1 MPHLN
6 PSNLQQSSSHSNYNC
21 NCNSR
26 ASWPWVPC
34 SGAAATQRSP
44 TPKTCPWMHWASWTY
59 GSPCWPQI
67 QSMSPPSKVGS
78 EVRGRQGTQSSGSG
92 WARGAWHQVIAGQGG
107 CSVSG
112 SAGIQPCMSEQ
123 LLPSPDEDPHP
134 QAWCLTLFWKW
145 WAYYSSHCTLP
156 ALPGLWY
163 DDGAPPSSSR
173 QSHQGHSP
181 GIAAGTW
188 RHRAPPQ
195 GCGSWELPQ
204 PDHSQQHLVTWIW
217 LLPCDGTSAAP
228 AHKAHLSSVLSL
240 QQARSC
246 PQIVEGN
253 RNVAGSSQH
262 QCNELLSKCR
272 AALPETLISTG
283 LGIYVLPCWI
293 WLLCQA
299 AFGYRTPIFLL
310 KSHHYRQLFIYDP
323 ACVPGEEMSQPPSSW
338 LKLSLPAP
346 ESEHLT
352 RAAGDSGH
360 VDTHPLTHSHQHCW
374 HQSCCHFQMSRTT
387 TRPSCIRGFAAA
399 ERVCVNNE
407 KWVPGNVAGPR
418 LGARREKQA
427 FFMF

>member
-92 WARGAWHQVIAGQGG
+92 CMAPGHSRAGRMLSVRISWNPTLRVRTAPAIPWWGSSPTGMVLDLVLKMVSLLQQSLHPACPARLVVWWWGTSIILQT
-107 CSVSG
+107 
-112 SAGIQPCMSEQ
+112 E
-123 LLPSPDEDPHP
+123 PS
-134 QAWCLTLFWKW
+134 
-145 WAYYSSHCTLP
+145 
-156 ALPGLWY
+156 
-163 DDGAPPSSSR
+163 
-173 QSHQGHSP
+173 GHSP

-188 RHRAPPQ
+188 THRAPPQ

-217 LLPCDGTSAAP
+217 LLPCDGTSAHP
-228 AHKAHLSSVLSL
+228 AHKAHLSSALSL

-299 AFGYRTPIFLL
+299 AFGYRRPIFLL

-323 ACVPGEEMSQPPSSW
+323 ACVPGEEMSQPPSSC